1 LGAIGLILPLA
12 LGILPIFTP
21 VAAVGLAVIIA
32 AVHHLKYKKIRQSI
46 STPFF
51 SCQPLSWLMVVSQ
64 YYNSDQMSI
73 TIFGG
78 TGQQDFCS
86 SKKH

>member
-32 AVHHLKYKKIRQSI
+32 AVHHLKYKKNKAIDFNAVLFLLAAFMAYGR
-46 STPFF
+46 F
-51 SCQPLSWLMVVSQ
+51 
-64 YYNSDQMSI
+64 
-73 TIFGG
+73 TIL
-78 TGQQDFCS
+78 
-86 SKKH
+86 